1 MSTEFGDCA
10 AEQRRTG
17 VVGPYGNCAFLLDL
31 NDVDVDQNGRDAV
44 RAPRARARRLPR
56 RQSASRSPVSRAR
69 A

>member
-44 RAPRARARRLPR
+44 RAPRARA
-56 RQSASRSPVSRAR
+56 
-69 A
+69 